1 MVLEE
6 NFRIFQRRFLWWI
19 RECFEDVLAVLQ
31 EDQVVL

>member
-1 MVLEE
+1 MVLE